1 LLDLQHLVSAA
12 AAVSMHGLRNE
23 ILNRVQHVTVRKE
36 LIQYVLPVIL
46 MLMEEK
52 EPIRRPMILVLCRTT
67 MGIGTTIRALIATCA
82 TPIRMRDRAVSKDKN
97 SAAIATDNGVD
108 GL

>member
-1 LLDLQHLVSAA
+1 
-12 AAVSMHGLRNE
+12 MHGLRNE

-36 LIQYVLPVIL
+36 LIPYVLHVIL

-52 EPIRRPMILVLCRTT
+52 ELTRRPMIPVLCRTT
-67 MGIGTTIRALIATCA
+67 MGIGTMIRAQIASCVTQ
-82 TPIRMRDRAVSKDKN
+82 IRMRDRAVSKDKN